1 MIPCRFPCS
10 TGKNSKK
17 RLFRPFTGRKFTL
30 EAIDSIRFLAKF
42 RYAAK
47 QRNFAGRSGELFGPT
62 AELQRNLFVVFG
74 P

>member
-1 MIPCRFPCS
+1 VSIP
-10 TGKNSKK
+10 
-17 RLFRPFTGRKFTL
+17 LFDGEKQQKTPVQALRRPKWTL
-30 EAIDSIRFLAKF
+30 QVIDSIRVPAKF